1 MVRTMYIIILL
12 VLFWLPIRGYSAER
26 VMMSTD
32 RTLYVSGESVNYVAF
47 VDQTDNPGRESD
59 ADDGSTTSNVLYV
72 EIVSPDGKS
81 ISKNKTK
88 IIQNFSRGYI
98 LIPEETLTG
107 YYYIRAYTKIM
118 RNNGPGSYAYQLL
131 KIVNPYK
138 EDVASA
144 NLPDTG
150 ITYFPET
157 EGETTLSLSLNKD
170 IYNNGEEIRVTVNN
184 DIRAMM
190 PLVSVSVIP
199 QFTVNS
205 FSHVIPLQ
213 SDNGNQN
220 NYCRETH
227 GVSLS
232 GELKDASNGQSIV
245 DEVVNLSVIGP
256 GRDFISVRTDGLGR
270 FNFALPELNG
280 ERDLYI
286 STSVNDERKLRLL
299 IDNDFCNISSAQP
312 VPEFSLTAE
321 ERAAALKL
329 AINARIRKEF
339 NDSLQAPMIVIDNSP
354 FYGTPDQ
361 VLRLD
366 DFIALPTLEEYFNE
380 ITSLAK
386 VRKSAGKKFIKV
398 AGTSLEMTTYAP
410 LIMIDYVA
418 VSDHERVLNASPG
431 NIRKIEIINRP
442 YLKGNQLY
450 GGIVNIISRKGDF
463 AGIDLP
469 ASGLFIYYR
478 FLSESALFEFNP
490 TKNIPDARN
499 TVYFNQLSFDK
510 NEANVQCIAPKTPGI
525 YEVRVQAFSKNG
537 EIITTSI
544 STEVVQKGD

>member
-1 MVRTMYIIILL
+1 MVRTVYMIILL

-47 VDQTDNPGRESD
+47 VDQTDTPGREYE

-88 IIQNFSRGYI
+88 IIQKFSRGYI
-98 LIPEETLTG
+98 LIPEEIITG

-157 EGETTLSLSLNKD
+157 EGETTLSLSLNKG

-184 DIRAMM
+184 DIKAMM

-220 NYCRETH
+220 NYCRETR

-232 GELKDASNGQSIV
+232 GEMKDASTGQSIV
-245 DEVVNLSVIGP
+245 DEEVNLSVIGP
-256 GRDFISVRTDGLGR
+256 GRDFISVRTNGLGR
-270 FNFALPELNG
+270 FNFALPELTG

-410 LIMIDYVA
+410 LIMIDHVA

-478 FLSESALFEFNP
+478 FLSETALFEFNP
-490 TKNIPDARN
+490 TENIPDARN

-510 NEANVQCIAPKTPGI
+510 NEANVQCIAPQTPGI
-525 YEVRVQAFSKNG
+525 YEVLVQAFNKNG
-537 EIITTSI
+537 EKIATSI
-544 STEVVQKGD
+544 SIEVVRKSD